1 MADITGPPG
10 PREPDPDRAAEE
22 PRPGG
27 DEAGVERS
35 SYEEWPPDDSAWLT
49 TTPPEDAPPESEPVH
64 ALPWMLYDDVE
75 PEGAWMGTDAGAALA
90 ARNAPTWDSRRP
102 LWTIISVA
110 AVSAL
115 IGAIVGGAMVLL
127 GTDEPAAAPPERI
140 IERIETRVEVDRDR
154 VVTSAAEVARR
165 VLPAI
170 VTVERGL
177 AGEDGFVRTGG
188 GSGVVIDIDGHI
200 VTNHHVIDGAEQ
212 VRVVFTDGRIFPAVV
227 LGSDAVTDVAVL
239 FVERDG
245 LTPIVFGSTTDL
257 SVGDA
262 ASAIGNPLTLEG
274 GPSVTA
280 GVISALNRRVL
291 IQGGGDLFGMV
302 QTDAPITR
310 GSSGGALVDGEG
322 RLIGI
327 TTAVA
332 VSDLGSESLGFAV
345 PVEVVVRVTA
355 DIIARGSTTHA
366 FLGISGR
373 THYITNPDDSIQPA
387 GVEIEEIIEGTA
399 AEAAGILAGDL
410 IVSYEG
416 IPITTME
423 ELVILLRFDR
433 VGDVVSIGVVRDG
446 EEITLDVELMER
458 PEGV

>member
-1 MADITGPPG
+1 MADITGPSG
-10 PREPDPDRAAEE
+10 PREPGPE
-22 PRPGG
+22 PWGEGPLPGTDDASG
-27 DEAGVERS
+27 DEAS
-35 SYEEWPPDDSAWLT
+35 PPEAR
-49 TTPPEDAPPESEPVH
+49 PPEDSARFRPTPPGAAPVH

-75 PEGAWMGTDAGAALA
+75 PAHDAWTGTEAEAIPAAGD
-90 ARNAPTWDSRRP
+90 APTGGSRRP
-102 LWTIISVA
+102 LWTILAVA
-110 AVSAL
+110 AVSAF
-115 IGAIVGGAMVLL
+115 IGAIVGGAIVLL
-127 GTDEPAAAPPERI
+127 GTDEPVAAPPERI
-140 IERIETRVEVDRDR
+140 IERVETRVEVERDH
-154 VVTSAAEVARR
+154 VPTSAADVARR

-170 VTVERGL
+170 VTVERGV
-177 AGEDGFVRTGG
+177 AGEEGFVRTGG
-188 GSGVVIDIDGHI
+188 GSGVVIDADGHI
-200 VTNHHVIDGAEQ
+200 VTNHHVIDDAEQ
-212 VRVVFTDGRIFPAVV
+212 VRVVFTDGRIFPAAV

-245 LTPIVFGSTTDL
+245 LTPIEFGSTTEL

-262 ASAIGNPLTLEG
+262 AYAIGNPLTLEG

-280 GVISALNRRVL
+280 GVISAFNRRVF

-310 GSSGGALVDGEG
+310 GSSGGALVDSEG

-345 PVEVVVRVTA
+345 PVELVVRVTA
-355 DIIARGSTTHA
+355 DIIADGSTTHA

-373 THYITNPDDSIQPA
+373 THYITNSDDSIEPS
-387 GVEIEEIIEGTA
+387 GVEVEEIIGGTA
-399 AEAAGILAGDL
+399 AEAAGILTGDL
-410 IVSYEG
+410 VVSYEG
-416 IPITTME
+416 ITITTME

-433 VGDVVSIGVVRDG
+433 VGDVVSMGILRDG
-446 EEITLDVELMER
+446 EAITIDVELMER